1 MATGIYKRGNIW
13 WIRYTGIDGLQKRER
28 SGNKFQDASLL
39 LAQRKNDIRQ
49 NKEPEIKSIPNH
61 LFPELTEKYLDWIA
75 GRQASAKVKG
85 YVIGQLKEIFGTLPL
100 KKFNTAI
107 VEQLQTDLIN
117 KKYKASSNNKVLNVL
132 KAMFTKAVEW
142 EMVEE
147 TVLKRIRKVKPMKD
161 EEKRLRYLS
170 IEECPILIS
179 ACEPHL
185 QPIVITALNTGMR
198 RGEIFRLKW
207 TNVDLKNGFILLD
220 KTKNGERREIPI
232 NNTLKRVL
240 QGLTRRLDIPLVFFN
255 QDTGN
260 PYQDIKR
267 AFATAKKRVETLKC
281 PDCDYRKPRLKT
293 KDEAGSCPKCGAK
306 VAVIKG
312 IEDFHFHDLRHTF
325 ASHCIM
331 AGVDITTLSKLL
343 GHKSLKMT
351 LRYAHLAPSH
361 LVKAVNILDKFLNS
375 KKMISTIIAQRFIT
389 H

>member
-13 WIRYTGIDGLQKRER
+13 WIRYTGTDGRQKRER

-39 LAQRKNDIRQ
+39 LAHRKNAVGKY
-49 NKEPEIKSIPNH
+49 KEPEIKSIPNY
-61 LFPELTEKYLDWIA
+61 LFPELAERYMDWIA

-85 YVIGQLKEIFGTLPL
+85 YIIGQLKEIFGALPL
-100 KKFNTAI
+100 KRFDTAI

-117 KKYKASSNNKVLNVL
+117 KRYKASSNNKVLNVL
-132 KAMFTKAVEW
+132 KAMVAKAVEW

-147 TVLKRIRKVKPMKD
+147 AVLKRIRKVKSMRD

-170 IEECPILIS
+170 VEECPVLIS

-185 QPIVITALNTGMR
+185 RPIVITALNTGMR
-198 RGEIFRLKW
+198 RGEILGLKW
-207 TNVDLKNGFILLD
+207 TNIDLRNGFILLD
-220 KTKNGERREIPI
+220 KTKTGERREIPV

-240 QGLTRRLDIPLVFFN
+240 QGLPRRLDIPHVFFN
-255 QDTGN
+255 QDTRN
-260 PYQDIKR
+260 PYRDIKR

-281 PDCDYRKPRLKT
+281 PDCYHKKPRLKT
-293 KDEAGSCPKCGAK
+293 KDEAGSCPNCGAK
-306 VAVIKG
+306 LAVIKG

-361 LVKAVNILDKFLNS
+361 LVRAADILDKFLTGE
-375 KKMISTIIAQRFIT
+375 KMISTKLAQCI
-389 H
+389 